1 MIFIKEK
8 LPEIFANKL
17 DKKFTNNSEYSYGV
31 KEEAKENINESSKLS
46 IEPDINKKINKI
58 FTSTNYIYKADVK
71 ITTEKEVLIKKIIGK
86 NNKNII
92 TLDNKL
98 IPIDT
103 IKDIEIINKTSK

>member
-8 LPEIFANKL
+8 LPEVFANAI
-17 DKKFTNNSEYSYGV
+17 DKKFTNNSEYSYGANEER
-31 KEEAKENINESSKLS
+31 KEDIKENSKMS

-71 ITTEKEVLIKKIIGK
+71 ITTDTEVLIKKVIGK

-98 IPIDT
+98 IPIDI

>member
-8 LPEIFANKL
+8 LPEVFANTI
-17 DKKFTNNSEYSYGV
+17 DKKFTNNTEYSYGV
-31 KEEAKENINESSKLS
+31 KEDIKVASKIS

-71 ITTEKEVLIKKIIGK
+71 ITTDTEVLVKKIIGK

-92 TLDNKL
+92 TIDNEL

>member
-8 LPEIFANKL
+8 LPEVFANTI
-17 DKKFTNNSEYSYGV
+17 DKKFTNNSEYSYGANEER
-31 KEEAKENINESSKLS
+31 KEDIKENSKMS
-46 IEPDINKKINKI
+46 IEPDINQKINKI

-71 ITTEKEVLIKKIIGK
+71 ITTDTEVLIKKVIGK

-98 IPIDT
+98 IPIDI

>member
-1 MIFIKEK
+1 MKHIKVVAETT
-8 LPEIFANKL
+8 ICR
-17 DKKFTNNSEYSYGV
+17 DKGTGCGECQASCQSACKTSCTVGNQSCEQ
-31 KEEAKENINESSKLS
+31 
-46 IEPDINKKINKI
+46 KKINKI

-71 ITTEKEVLIKKIIGK
+71 ITTDTEVLIKKVIGK

-98 IPIDT
+98 IPIDI